1 MKGISDLRSAHKE
14 MSSCI
19 EETDTEKMVM
29 ESKYKQTNEKMG
41 LLTERINELEV
52 KLAASEESFAKMKAL
67 FKNAKEECLN
77 QKFQIEE
84 LRQQIRTMRF
94 DESPSVFP
102 QQDDTLLAQEV
113 SSIIELGIILRER

>member
-1 MKGISDLRSAHKE
+1 VKGISDLRSMHKE

-67 FKNAKEECLN
+67 FRNAKEECLN

-94 DESPSVFP
+94 DELPSAFP
-102 QQDDTLLAQEV
+102 QQDGTLLAQEV

>member
-1 MKGISDLRSAHKE
+1 MKGISDLRSMHKE

-67 FKNAKEECLN
+67 FRNAKEECLN

-94 DESPSVFP
+94 DELPSAFP

>member
-1 MKGISDLRSAHKE
+1 MHKE

-67 FKNAKEECLN
+67 FRNAKEECLN

-94 DESPSVFP
+94 DELPSAFP